1 MDNNIEDKNEPD
13 LLMFYNKFMEN
24 NYIEQLKDDND
35 YKSLCS
41 KLNET
46 GKEIISNLPE
56 EKKDL
61 LKGLLLEYDNITTA
75 IMAEETKFC
84 YINGFKESFNLIKK
98 TL

>member
-1 MDNNIEDKNEPD
+1 MDNNVQDKNEPD
-13 LLMFYNKFMEN
+13 LLMFYNKFMGK
-24 NYIEQLKDDND
+24 NYIEELKSGNE
-35 YKSLCS
+35 YKSLCN

-46 GKEIISNLPE
+46 CKEIMSNLPE

-84 YINGFKESFNLIKK
+84 YINGFKESLQLIKEMI
-98 TL
+98 